1 MTWIMNGTNVTL
13 DYHKLDELFSEPE
26 KGPYVIDDERE
37 AHEMNANIFVVM
49 RDTFLSGW
57 GHAPSSSIFVVA
69 CPSISIAEQVAYHA
83 KNRRTD
89 MKYVTIRRTPTLMK
103 ALASRRLSDGDHV
116 KVIGVNPQWCGWQ
129 WSEHNEEQLR
139 QLWKEE

>member
-1 MTWIMNGTNVTL
+1 MIWEMNGTNVTL

-26 KGPYVIDDERE
+26 KGPYVIEDERK

-69 CPSISIAEQVAYHA
+69 CPNISIAEQVAYHA
-83 KNRRTD
+83 ENRRTE
-89 MKYVTIRRTPTLMK
+89 MKYVTIRRTPTLT
-103 ALASRRLSDGDHV
+103 LASRRLSDGDHV
-116 KVIGVNPQWCGWQ
+116 KVIGVNQHWCGWH
-129 WSEHNEEQLR
+129 WTERGEEKIR